1 MSNALTAPAKK
12 YKWLAD
18 LIDDR
23 HELIEQLSVFNLS
36 PRQEQLVKVLVD
48 GGVEPLSELLKPIN
62 MSMTEFFEI
71 LRETRSAISEYKAKE
86 LIDVYRP
93 RVVRA
98 VLEGGLIKKRI
109 CSTCY
114 GDKEIANTKT
124 GELRKCL
131 TCSGTGEIE
140 IHPEHDRQKTALQ
153 ISGVL
158 AKQGPGIAVTFNNN
172 NSSSAG
178 DFRSSSDF
186 RGITDNLMYRAKA
199 VDAAVVKVEEE
210 KEKEAKDAVQ
220 EVKDVQE
227 VQEAQEAQI
236 VSGLKISRPFG
247 KH

>member
-140 IHPEHDRQKTALQ
+140 IQPEHDRQKTALQ

-186 RGITDNLMYRAKA
+186 RGITDNLMYRTKA

-227 VQEAQEAQI
+227 VQEVQEAQV

>member
-140 IHPEHDRQKTALQ
+140 IQPEHDRQKTALQ

-186 RGITDNLMYRAKA
+186 RGITDNLMYRTKA

-210 KEKEAKDAVQ
+210 KEEEAKDAVQ

>member
-140 IHPEHDRQKTALQ
+140 IQPEHDRQKTALQ

-186 RGITDNLMYRAKA
+186 RGITDNLMYRTKA
-199 VDAAVVKVEEE
+199 VDAAVVKVEKE

>member
-1 MSNALTAPAKK
+1 VSNALTAPAKK

-140 IHPEHDRQKTALQ
+140 IQPEHDRQKTALQ

-186 RGITDNLMYRAKA
+186 RGITDNLMYRTKA
-199 VDAAVVKVEEE
+199 VDAAVVKVEKE

>member
-140 IHPEHDRQKTALQ
+140 IQPEHDRQKTALQ

-186 RGITDNLMYRAKA
+186 RGITDNLMYRTKA
-199 VDAAVVKVEEE
+199 VDAAVVKVEKE
-210 KEKEAKDAVQ
+210 KEKEAKDA
-220 EVKDVQE
+220 KDVQE
-227 VQEAQEAQI
+227 VQEAQV